1 MPEQSKTIFHTDK
14 QVLESVARSTENGFV
29 AYNNAFEITYF
40 SKKMVEVTGWSE
52 KEMLGQDVRELYAIK
67 TPTELVPKVEEVESQ
82 IVILFTKNGKQ
93 LSLETKITPINNEQD
108 VQEGFLVFFV
118 IEDYKKNLDQAQS
131 EFISTVSHE
140 LRTPITSIKGFA
152 STLLGQ
158 ADKLDAEKKKK
169 YTKIIKDQAERLS
182 RLVEDLLAV
191 SRVENKKIEL
201 TIHPVRIEPILE
213 TMVEIVKSKHTKSKH
228 KIDISC
234 DSNLPEVWVDSDRL
248 EQILTNLID
257 NAVKY
262 SPDADKVEIGVRTT
276 LKDGEEMVRVN
287 ITDYG
292 IGIKK
297 EDLRKIFTKFSRLD
311 SPLTRVTEGTGLGLY
326 ISFSLAKLLHG
337 DLNARSEAG
346 KTTFSLYLPTK
357 EHAGGEVW
365 WD

>member
-1 MPEQSKTIFHTDK
+1 MHKQKNLSNHSDK
-14 QVLESVARSTENGFV
+14 QILESVARSTQNGFV
-29 AYNNAFEITYF
+29 AYNNKYEITYF
-40 SKKMVEVTGWSE
+40 SKKMQEVTGWSE
-52 KEMLGQDVRELYAIK
+52 EEILGQDVRELYAVK
-67 TPTELVPKVEEVESQ
+67 SSSGLANNKEVESQ
-82 IVILFTKNGKQ
+82 IAILFTKVGKQ
-93 LSLETKITPINNEQD
+93 ISLETKITSILNDDNK
-108 VQEGFLVFFV
+108 QEGFLVFFV

-131 EFISTVSHE
+131 EFVSTVSHE

-158 ADKLDAEKKKK
+158 GDRLDIEKRKK
-169 YTKIIKDQAERLS
+169 YTKIIKEQAERLS
-182 RLVEDLLAV
+182 RLVEDLLSV
-191 SRVENKKIEL
+191 SRMENKKMQL
-201 TIHPVRIEPILE
+201 TVHPVRIEPILE
-213 TMVEIVKSKHTKSKH
+213 IIAEVVKSKHEKSKH
-228 KIDISC
+228 KININC

-262 SPDADKVEIGVRTT
+262 SPGAEKVDVVVRTT
-276 LKDGEEMVRVN
+276 LKNDEEMLRVN

-337 DLNARSEAG
+337 DLNAKSEAG

-357 EHAGGEVW
+357 EYSGDETW

>member
-1 MPEQSKTIFHTDK
+1 MPEQSNIIFHNEK
-14 QVLESVARSTENGFV
+14 QILESVARSTENGFV
-29 AYNNAFEITYF
+29 AYNNEFQITYF
-40 SKKMVEVTGWSE
+40 SKKMEEVTGWSE
-52 KEMLGQDVRELYAIK
+52 KEMLGKDVRELYAIK
-67 TPTELVPKVEEVESQ
+67 TAVETPKIDEVESQ
-82 IVILFTKNGKQ
+82 IVILFTKLGKQ
-93 LSLETKITPINNEQD
+93 LSLETKITPISNDENEL
-108 VQEGFLVFFV
+108 EGFLVFFV

-158 ADKLDAEKKKK
+158 SDKIDEEKRRK

-191 SRVENKKIEL
+191 SRMENKKIEL
-201 TIHPVRIEPILE
+201 TVHPVRIEPILE
-213 TMVEIVKSKHTKSKH
+213 TIIEVVKSKHSKSRH
-228 KIDISC
+228 KMELSC
-234 DSNLPEVWVDSDRL
+234 DSNLPAVWVDSDRL

-257 NAVKY
+257 NAIKY
-262 SPDADKVEIGVRTT
+262 SPEADKVEIVVRTT
-276 LKDGEEMVRVN
+276 VKDGEEMVRVN

-337 DLNARSEAG
+337 DLNARSEAS

-357 EHAGGEVW
+357 EHSGGEVW